1 MTDWL
6 TYSLTDFL
14 PFSRATYLRLFE
26 LYNARFFPAVAIG
39 AALGIW
45 MLWLLYRPLA
55 GRVRL
60 ACGVLALC
68 WLWIAWAFLWK
79 SYAPLNPGA
88 GYAAAAFA
96 VQGLLLL
103 TAAIASPRVATTTP
117 SGASFRVGYWMLVFA
132 VLPMPLLGLLA
143 HRPWTGLELFGTTP
157 DPTVI
162 ATLGLLLT
170 ARQPL
175 RPLLMV
181 VPAAWSL
188 FSGLTLLAIDDPL
201 WPLLPMAVTVSMA
214 MSLRT
219 PREDRSRSRT
229 SG

>member
-26 LYNARFFPAVAIG
+26 LYNVRFFPAAAIG
-39 AALGIW
+39 AALGVW
-45 MLWLLYRPLA
+45 VLWLLYRPTA

-60 ACGVLALC
+60 ASGVVAVC
-68 WLWIAWAFLWK
+68 WIWIAGAFLWE

-88 GYAAAAFA
+88 VYAAVAFG

-117 SGASFRVGYWMLVFA
+117 FAAAFRVGYGMLVFA
-132 VLPMPLLGLLA
+132 VLPMPLLGLLQ
-143 HRPWTGLELFGTTP
+143 HRPWTGLELFGTAP
-157 DPTVI
+157 DPTVV
-162 ATLGLLLT
+162 ATLALLLT
-170 ARQPL
+170 ARYPL
-175 RPLLMV
+175 HPLLMV

-201 WPLLPMAVTVSMA
+201 WPLLPIAVTVSMA
-214 MSLRT
+214 LSLRKS
-219 PREDRSRSRT
+219 REIGGRNRT
-229 SG
+229 NG

>member
-26 LYNARFFPAVAIG
+26 LYNVRFFPAAAVG
-39 AALGIW
+39 AALGVW
-45 MLWLLYRPLA
+45 MLWLLYRPTA

-60 ACGVLALC
+60 ASGVLAVC
-68 WLWIAWAFLWK
+68 WLWIAWAFLLR

-96 VQGLLLL
+96 LQGLLLL
-103 TAAIASPRVATTTP
+103 AAAIASPRATTTTP
-117 SGASFRVGYWMLVFA
+117 FGAAFRVGYGMLVFA
-132 VLPMPLLGLLA
+132 VLPMPLLGLML
-143 HRPWTGLELFGTTP
+143 HRTWTGIELFGTAP
-157 DPTVI
+157 DPTVL
-162 ATLGLLLT
+162 ATLALLL
-170 ARQPL
+170 RVRHPL

-201 WPLLPMAVTVSMA
+201 WPLLPIAVTVSMA
-214 MSLRT
+214 LSLRT
-219 PREDRSRSRT
+219 PPEIGGRNRT
-229 SG
+229 DG